1 MNNNIEY
8 KYSSNENSPRS
19 PRRNAHKERNEGRD
33 ERNRLARNLEDRTAI
48 MHIAE
53 LMGRVDVLPEIL
65 GQAEFVLDCQELLA
79 ISRMLRMEDEER
91 LHAYEHTF
99 QKIQRKLD
107 AAEAKRVA
115 NLRKQQNNAYAEG
128 ERTDRLRFH
137 IQNTLK
143 AKRNANTARLS
154 QTRRNNLPKHVRRI
168 LQQGRY
174 AKQENMQRAQNVVQS
189 RDKQIADL
197 EARLRGYNA
206 IHAQLNG
213 KHLPYSE
220 YEAIA
225 KELES

>member
-1 MNNNIEY
+1 MNNNVEY
-8 KYSSNENSPRS
+8 DYSSNEDSPRS
-19 PRRNAHKERNEGRD
+19 PRRNAHEERNEGRY
-33 ERNRLARNLEDRTAI
+33 ERNRLAQNLEDRTAI
-48 MHIAE
+48 VHIAE

-65 GQAEFVLDCQELLA
+65 GQAEFALDCQELLA
-79 ISRMLRMEDEER
+79 ISRMSRMEDEER

-99 QKIQRKLD
+99 QKIQKKRNV
-107 AAEAKRVA
+107 AEAKRVA

-143 AKRNANTARLS
+143 AKRNANTAVLA
-154 QTRRNNLPKHVRRI
+154 QTRRNNLPKNVRRI

-174 AKQENMQRAQNVVQS
+174 AKQENMQRAQHVVQS
-189 RDKQIADL
+189 RNTQIANL
-197 EARLRGYNA
+197 ESRLRGYNA
-206 IHAQLNG
+206 IHARLNG

-225 KELES
+225 KELD